1 MLEVAELKEEAL
13 SSILLIRQDSFM
25 LNDLGKQ
32 LLGFTGLK
40 ERERSSSLAATAL
53 GPGIIPAFLWEMYDL
68 EK

>member
-1 MLEVAELKEEAL
+1 MLEAAELEEEAL
-13 SSILLIRQDSFM
+13 SSILLIRRDSFV

-40 ERERSSSLAATAL
+40 ERERSSSLAAAAFR
-53 GPGIIPAFLWEMYDL
+53 PGLPAFLWEMCDL

>member
-1 MLEVAELKEEAL
+1 MLEVAELEEEAL
-13 SSILLIRQDSFM
+13 SSILLIRRDSFV

-40 ERERSSSLAATAL
+40 ERERSSSLAAAAF
-53 GPGIIPAFLWEMYDL
+53 GPGLPAFLWEMCDL

>member
-1 MLEVAELKEEAL
+1 MLEAAELEEEAL
-13 SSILLIRQDSFM
+13 SSILLINSFV

-40 ERERSSSLAATAL
+40 ERERSSSLAAAAF
-53 GPGIIPAFLWEMYDL
+53 GPGLPAFLWEMCDL